1 MMNLDI
7 KKKYAFPVIALH
19 LTSSNV
25 PCCQTNEDEARR
37 GPNRQTGQHRGHEGE
52 LRGQRPAPGD
62 QPPGHL
68 ALPDHAESQLM

>member
-1 MMNLDI
+1 MMNLEE
-7 KKKYAFPVIALH
+7 KYAFPVIALH
-19 LTSSNV
+19 STLNNV
-25 PCCQTNEDEARR
+25 QCWQTNEDEAGR
-37 GPNRQTGQHRGHEGE
+37 GPDRQTGQHRGHEGE